1 MKSLLFFFFVKCVLV
16 LCFIGCTS
24 PKHLSAPKDSV
35 PKRVKLDQSTS
46 GGYVTVFSHSD
57 VKYEGELVGVRN
69 DSMFILGAGIRSIAL
84 EDIKNGTLVIFK
96 PQNYINT
103 FLLMSLPSALLL
115 VHVPMYGTALLWVI
129 LSFAVNYVG
138 AVPALAIEAEI
149 QNFVVWEEDPTQFL
163 YFARFPGGIP
173 PGLNLRDL
181 EEGPHANDSLAKD
194 L

>member
-1 MKSLLFFFFVKCVLV
+1 MKSQIFFFFIKCVLV

-24 PKHLSAPKDSV
+24 SKHLSAPKDSV

-46 GGYVTVFSHSD
+46 GGYVTVFSHSE

-69 DSMFILGAGIRSIAL
+69 DSMVILGAGIRSIAL
-84 EDIKNGTLVIFK
+84 EDIKNGTLVIFV
-96 PQNYINT
+96 PQDYIKT
-103 FLLMSLPSALLL
+103 YLYMSLPTALLL
-115 VHVPMYGTALLWVI
+115 VHVPMYGIALIPII
-129 LSFAVNYVG
+129 LGLAVNYVG
-138 AVPALAIEAEI
+138 AAPALAIEAEI

-173 PGLNLRDL
+173 AGLNLKDL
-181 EEGPHANDSLAKD
+181 EEGPHANESLAKD